1 MNILLSE
8 EEKSN
13 IQKFKNGKIALE
25 YNGNNIFFYNNDC
38 YLYFRD
44 SLRQYTIRIFGEEID
59 NYLYYAIFYSR
70 INYDSSF
77 HNRNM
82 EDLIDNITKK
92 KNSYLVI
99 KEQKYYVTKYN
110 NIFDQNY
117 KKITIEKLFSII
129 IDNGIYLDNLET
141 YLKNF

>member
-1 MNILLSE
+1 MNILFSE

-13 IQKFKNGKIALE
+13 IQKFKNGKIALVCNDN
-25 YNGNNIFFYNNDC
+25 YIFFFDGNC
-38 YLYFRD
+38 YLYFRN
-44 SLRQYTIRIFGEEID
+44 SETIRILGEEID

-82 EDLIDNITKK
+82 EDLIDNIKNK
-92 KNSYLVI
+92 KNSYLEI
-99 KEQKYYVTKYN
+99 EEQRYYVTKDN

-117 KKITIEKLFSII
+117 KKITIENLFSII